1 MPLIYVAVAIG
12 FAGLAL
18 AWFIYRGGLASAERL
33 QQRFAGLHRL
43 LSGKYYVD
51 ELYEA
56 VLGRPLH
63 WISERVFLG
72 LGDRAL
78 IDGSLHGLTAVAQRA
93 AGRLS
98 RVETGN
104 LQFYVLLAVLGVIV
118 SLAWMWR
125 NG

>member
-1 MPLIYVAVAIG
+1 
-12 FAGLAL
+12 
-18 AWFIYRGGLASAERL
+18 
-33 QQRFAGLHRL
+33 
-43 LSGKYYVD
+43 
-51 ELYEA
+51 
-56 VLGRPLH
+56 
-63 WISERVFLG
+63 VFLNV
-72 LGDRAL
+72 GDRAL

>member
-1 MPLIYVAVAIG
+1 M
-12 FAGLAL
+12 
-18 AWFIYRGGLASAERL
+18 
-33 QQRFAGLHRL
+33 
-43 LSGKYYVD
+43 
-51 ELYEA
+51 
-56 VLGRPLH
+56 
-63 WISERVFLG
+63 FLG

-104 LQFYVLLAVLGVIV
+104 LQFYVMLAVLGVII

-125 NG
+125 YG